1 MSATTTAAHI
11 DLSLH
16 AKQSAAFR
24 TTATEILYGGAAG
37 SGKSHLMRAAAIA
50 WCGMIPGLQTYL
62 FRRLR
67 DDLIKNHLE
76 GPKGLRAL
84 LAPWVAA
91 NFVTIVE
98 DEIRFW
104 NGSKIY
110 LCHCKEERD
119 RYKYLGAEIHM
130 LLIDELTTFTE
141 VIYRFLRSRVRM
153 VGITLPKELDG
164 RFPRILCA
172 SNPGNIG
179 HGWVKKTFIDPRPA
193 LEIADVSE
201 GEGGMRRQF
210 IPARLDDNPSMATD
224 DPGYGYKLAGLGN
237 PALVRAMLAGDWSVV
252 AGAFYPE
259 WNPDRHVIK
268 PFSIPEHWIRFRSF
282 DWGSA
287 RPFVCLWFAVADDST
302 GHPKGSMICYRELY
316 GDENNVG
323 LRLSAELVADRI
335 ASREAGDAAAV
346 TYSVADPSIFAH
358 DGGPSIGKRM
368 ASRHIYFRP
377 GDNKRV
383 GGLGYLAGWDALRAR
398 LVGEDDRPFIYWF
411 DSCLNCIRTIP
422 LMQHD
427 EARPE
432 DMDSSGDDH

>member
-1 MSATTTAAHI
+1 M
-11 DLSLH
+11 
-16 AKQSAAFR
+16 
-24 TTATEILYGGAAG
+24 
-37 SGKSHLMRAAAIA
+37 
-50 WCGMIPGLQTYL
+50 
-62 FRRLR
+62 
-67 DDLIKNHLE
+67 
-76 GPKGLRAL
+76 
-84 LAPWVAA
+84 
-91 NFVTIVE
+91 
-98 DEIRFW
+98 
-104 NGSKIY
+104 
-110 LCHCKEERD
+110 
-119 RYKYLGAEIHM
+119 
-130 LLIDELTTFTE
+130 
-141 VIYRFLRSRVRM
+141 
-153 VGITLPKELDG
+153 
-164 RFPRILCA
+164 
-172 SNPGNIG
+172 
-179 HGWVKKTFIDPRPA
+179 
-193 LEIADVSE
+193 SE

-224 DPGYGYKLAGLGN
+224 DPGYGHKLAGLGN

-287 RPFVCLWFAVADDST
+287 RPFVCLWFAVADGST

-316 GDENNVG
+316 GGENNVG